1 MKTKMTI
8 EDIASKAGVGIAT
21 VSRVLNNRG
30 YVNEKTR
37 AKIEA
42 VIKKYDYVP
51 SATARNFAKKESN
64 MVAVI
69 VPEAH
74 NPYFAAA
81 VEGIS
86 EVLEQHDLLLIL
98 CNSDKDFIK
107 EEKILYTLKQQEL
120 KGIIVTPAIDD
131 LNKGGLKEYKE
142 IVESLYIPVVFMD
155 SGLNF
160 YEWDVVYFDN
170 TANSYN
176 AIKAV
181 IEEGNSEIGI
191 ITGDLR
197 TKTARDRY
205 KGYAQAL
212 EESGIELNEKY
223 VYNGDFTVKTAYD
236 ITRNMLATGKYPE
249 IVFTSNNLTTIG
261 FIKAVYDAR
270 LKLGRDIQ
278 CISFDKLDT
287 FEKLKY
293 SYIERDPLQMGRLA
307 ATMLMERI
315 KDPEL
320 PARKYYMKSKI
331 VVNVNR

>member
-1 MKTKMTI
+1 MTI

-30 YVNEKTR
+30 YVSEKTR

-42 VIKKYDYVP
+42 VIKNYDYVP

-86 EVLEQHDLLLIL
+86 EVLEQQDLLLIL
-98 CNSDKDFIK
+98 CNSDKDSIK

-131 LNKGGLKEYKE
+131 LNKEGLKEYKE

-155 SGLNF
+155 SGLDF

-181 IEEGNSEIGI
+181 IAEGNSEIGI